1 MTPVKSGMPTFQISP
16 HRMIPTR
23 PIAMLRMGP
32 SKLNPLPDFVGA
44 GLYAAGALGVGGR
57 MTGAIIGDGVAGAA
71 AGDAPVSAAAGFKS
85 AEAADLFAD
94 GPAVFAEEDGP
105 EEDPLEE
112 AIPEDGMPGI
122 DPRGDF

>member
-1 MTPVKSGMPTFQISP
+1 
-16 HRMIPTR
+16 
-23 PIAMLRMGP
+23 MLRMGP

-44 GLYAAGALGVGGR
+44 GLYAAGALGVGDR

-85 AEAADLFAD
+85 EAADLFAE
-94 GPAVFAEEDGP
+94 GPAVFAEEDPPEEDGP
-105 EEDPLEE
+105 EEAMPEDG
-112 AIPEDGMPGI
+112 IPKDGMPGI